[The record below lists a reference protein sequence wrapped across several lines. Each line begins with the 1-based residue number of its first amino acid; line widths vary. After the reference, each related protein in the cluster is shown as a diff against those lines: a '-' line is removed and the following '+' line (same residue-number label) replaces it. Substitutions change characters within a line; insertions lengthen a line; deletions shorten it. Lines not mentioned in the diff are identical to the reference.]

1 MNISSGIGGPGGGRT
16 SGTGDTGGG
25 PATPIADEDIY
36 AFRPL
41 PHAAPPGTPPRRR
54 RRWPWVL
61 LVCAALTALL
71 ALAGALAV
79 TELFDSAREGL
90 HVTINGHRW
99 DPFLVGPEHAVL
111 ALLAVAATLF
121 VLLMVLPIVLMV
133 VLAVLLLAI
142 ALVFGSGLL
151 AVVLVAA
158 VALSPL
164 WLLGL
169 LMWLL
174 LRRRAAQPTSARLQN

>member
-1 MNISSGIGGPGGGRT
+1 MNTGNT
-16 SGTGDTGGG
+16 SGTGSG
-25 PATPIADEDIY
+25 PAAPIADEDIY

-41 PHAAPPGTPPRRR
+41 PQAAPPNTSPPRQR

-61 LVCAALTALL
+61 LVGALLSALL
-71 ALAGALAV
+71 ALAGALVV
-79 TELFDSAREGL
+79 TELFHSARDGL
-90 HVTINGHRW
+90 HVTINGHHW
-99 DPFLVGPEHAVL
+99 DPFFVGPEHAVL

-121 VLLMVLPIVLMV
+121 VLLMVLPMVLLMV
-133 VLAVLLLAI
+133 VVVLVLAVGLA
-142 ALVFGSGLL
+142 LGSGLL

-174 LRRRAAQPTSARLQN
+174 LRRRTAQPSGSGLPN